1 MRNQELFFSMNKS
14 LKPHLNTGKYVFV
27 QLKRISE
34 IDKDE
39 IVCFLNEGETL
50 SVILNEEYAKDNNLL
65 YESINAW
72 ITLKIN
78 SSLDSVGLTSLFSK
92 ALADL
97 KISCNVISGYK
108 HDHIFVNYD
117 KRDLAINALKKLK
130 F

>member
-1 MRNQELFFSMNKS
+1 MKKS
-14 LKPHLNTGKYVFV
+14 LKPQLNSGKYVFV
-27 QLKRISE
+27 QLKSISE

-39 IVCFLNEGETL
+39 IVCFLNEGETF
-50 SVILNEEYAKDNNLL
+50 SIILKEQYAKENNLL
-65 YESINAW
+65 YEHITAW

-97 KISCNVISGYK
+97 KISCNVIAGYK

-117 KRDLAINALKKLK
+117 KRELAINTLKNLSFNDEK
-130 F
+130 